1 MSDELDTSSSTGSTA
16 AAASAP
22 AAAAAPATPAAAEP
36 ARQAGRSAAESA
48 FERAAARRSATTT
61 DATAST
67 NTSPAAE
74 QAPVEGGASTPVDGG
89 SEDGKTTA
97 TPAAGAT
104 GAATPAAD
112 STVQAP
118 ADWPEAERA
127 KFDALPPEGRDVT
140 LGFYKRMQGAFT
152 QGMQTLARERQQHA
166 ELVQTAER
174 FQQDPKGVLQVLAQQ
189 AGVPIFF
196 TEAEARGEIP
206 EFETQADMAAWV
218 ARQTEEKLA
227 ARQQAEREQL
237 AREHAQ
243 RTAGEALARELGD
256 AAKAHPDFAAHQPRV
271 LDVLRRAPGLTVEEA
286 YGLATLPGLLEL
298 ARAGRSAQTELAALK
313 AEAEKARK
321 AATAPATRSA
331 GSGSPAAPKPN
342 LSPAEAAFARA
353 EARLA
358 AARNGARA

>member
-1 MSDELDTSSSTGSTA
+1 MSDELDTGSDTGSTA
-16 AAASAP
+16 APAASVP
-22 AAAAAPATPAAAEP
+22 AAAAAPATPAAAEA
-36 ARQAGRSAAESA
+36 ARPAGRSAAENA
-48 FERAAARRSATTT
+48 FERAAARRSTTG
-61 DATAST
+61 AAAPT

-74 QAPVEGGASTPVDGG
+74 QALADGGASTPADGG

-97 TPAAGAT
+97 TPAAGAA
-104 GAATPAAD
+104 GATTPPAD
-112 STVQAP
+112 STAQAP

-127 KFDALPPEGRDVT
+127 KFDALPPEGRAVT
-140 LGFYKRMQGAFT
+140 LDFYKRMQGAFT

-174 FQQDPKGVLQVLAQQ
+174 FQQDPKGVLQALAQQ

-237 AREHAQ
+237 EREHAQ

-298 ARAGRSAQTELAALK
+298 ARAGRTAQTELAALK

-331 GSGSPAAPKPN
+331 GSGSPAASKPN